1 MHDKMA
7 FTCCYKSDKIMT
19 DKEIKAIDEEITEIR
34 IELAKGVDKEKLDL
48 MLYNLQISVFKL
60 EDE

>member
-1 MHDKMA
+1 
-7 FTCCYKSDKIMT
+7 MT
-19 DKEIKAIDEEITEIR
+19 DKEITTIDEKITEIR

-48 MLYNLQISVFKL
+48 MLYNLQISVYKL

>member
-1 MHDKMA
+1 
-7 FTCCYKSDKIMT
+7 MT
-19 DKEIKAIDEEITEIR
+19 DKEITTIDEKITEIR
-34 IELAKGVDKEKLDL
+34 IELAKGLDKEKLDL

>member
-1 MHDKMA
+1 
-7 FTCCYKSDKIMT
+7 MT
-19 DKEIKAIDEEITEIR
+19 DKEVEAIDKEITEIR
-34 IELAKGVDKEKLDL
+34 IELAKGIDKEKLDL

>member
-1 MHDKMA
+1 MA
-7 FTCCYKSDKIMT
+7 FTYCYKSDKIMT
-19 DKEIKAIDEEITEIR
+19 DKEVETIDKEITEIR